1 MSFAHALFA
10 LMPMQALAAA
20 LVLITLVG
28 WRGANAGGRWAQ
40 VGMVALGL
48 GLALSSPALG
58 HHFTVPHGLRS
69 AGVGLTSLGLSA
81 LWWALGLW
89 LTPRPGRWAMAA
101 MPVALAVG
109 HALLWADRTAAQTLT
124 DLALGA
130 QLIWL
135 GVALTLPGRSTVLQ
149 GLNSRR
155 WRLLG
160 LAAVL
165 PLLTAMLARAAAKL
179 LGLGLDDGA
188 PWPDLLLALAG
199 QLALLLALPMLLLAW
214 RGQIEAELAR
224 LAQTDGLT
232 GLNDR
237 AAFTARSVDMISMA
251 RRYDEPLALV
261 VLDLDDFVTLQS
273 ERGMDFADR
282 ALALFASCVQ
292 TQMRLGDLAGRLAGE
307 QFGVLMARCLPEGP
321 QALDER
327 LRKALAERAPAEL
340 GMPLSFSAGWARLR
354 PGDRGLPDLQR
365 RGETALYEAQRAGR
379 GQLMA
384 EPGVAD

>member
-1 MSFAHALFA
+1 MTFTDALFA

-20 LVLITLVG
+20 LVLITIIG

-40 VGMVALGL
+40 AGMVALGL

-58 HHFTVPHGLRS
+58 QHFTLPHGLRS

-101 MPVALAVG
+101 APVGLALG
-109 HALLWADRTAAQTLT
+109 HTLLSADRAVAQTLT
-124 DLALGA
+124 DLVLGA
-130 QLIWL
+130 QLVWL
-135 GVALTLPGRSTVLQ
+135 GVALTMPGRSTVLH

-160 LAAVL
+160 LTAVL
-165 PLLTAMLARAAAKL
+165 PLLAAMLYRGSTVL
-179 LGLGLDDGA
+179 LGHGNTS

-199 QLALLLALPMLLLAW
+199 QLALLLTLPMLLLAW
-214 RGQIEAELAR
+214 RGQAEAELAR

-232 GLNDR
+232 GLADR
-237 AAFTARSVDMISMA
+237 AAFTTRAVEFFSLA
-251 RRYDEPLALV
+251 RRFDEPLALV
-261 VLDLDDFVTLQS
+261 VLDLDDFATLQA
-273 ERGMDFADR
+273 EHGADLADR
-282 ALALFASCVQ
+282 ALALFAACVQ
-292 TQMRLGDLAGRLAGE
+292 TQMRLGDQAGRLAGE
-307 QFGVLMARCLPEGP
+307 RVGVLMARCLPEGP
-321 QALDER
+321 QALDQR
-327 LRKALAERAPAEL
+327 LRNALAESAPAEL
-340 GMPLSFSAGWARLR
+340 GVKLSFSAGWARLR

-365 RGETALYEAQRAGR
+365 RAETALYEAQRAGK

>member
-1 MSFAHALFA
+1 MTFADALFA

-40 VGMVALGL
+40 VGMVALAL
-48 GLALSSPALG
+48 GLALSSPAMG
-58 HHFTVPHGLRS
+58 GRFPAPHGLHS
-69 AGVGLTSLGLSA
+69 AGVGLISLGLSA

-89 LTPRPGRWAMAA
+89 LMPRPGRWTMLAA
-101 MPVALAVG
+101 PPLLAAG
-109 HALLWADRTAAQTLT
+109 HALLHAMPDAAQTLA
-124 DLALGA
+124 DLVLGA

-135 GVALTLPGRSTVLQ
+135 GVALTLPGRTAVLQ

-160 LAAVL
+160 LAAAL
-165 PLLTAMLARAAAKL
+165 PLLTAMLYRAGAPL
-179 LGLGLDDGA
+179 LGDTTAWG
-188 PWPDLLLALAG
+188 DLLLALAG
-199 QLALLLALPMLLLAW
+199 QLALLLAVPMLLLAW
-214 RGQIEAELAR
+214 RGQTEAELAR

-232 GLNDR
+232 GLTDR
-237 AAFTARSVDMISMA
+237 AAFTTRSVDMISMA
-251 RRYDEPLALV
+251 RRFDEPLALV
-261 VLDLDDFVTLQS
+261 VLDLDDFATLQA
-273 ERGMDFADR
+273 EHGMDFADR

-292 TQMRLGDLAGRLAGE
+292 AQMRLGDLAGRLAGE

-321 QALDER
+321 QALDQR
-327 LRKALAERAPAEL
+327 LRKALAERTPAEL
-340 GMPLSFSAGWARLR
+340 GMPLSFSAGWAKLR

-365 RGETALYEAQRAGR
+365 RAETALYEAQRAGR

>member
-1 MSFAHALFA
+1 MSFTEALFA
-10 LMPMQALAAA
+10 LMPLQALAAA

-40 VGMVALGL
+40 VGMMALALGL
-48 GLALSSPALG
+48 AMVSPAHGERMAAPAGLHSLGLAAI
-58 HHFTVPHGLRS
+58 
-69 AGVGLTSLGLSA
+69 SLGLSA

-89 LTPRPGRWAMAA
+89 LTPRPGRWVMAA
-101 MPVALAVG
+101 APLALAAG
-109 HALLWADRTAAQTLT
+109 HALLASDHAIAQTLA
-124 DLALGA
+124 DVVLGA
-130 QLIWL
+130 QLAWL
-135 GVALTLPGRSTVLQ
+135 GVALMLPGRTAVLQ

-160 LAAVL
+160 LSAVL
-165 PLLTAMLARAAAKL
+165 PLLAAMLGRAAATV
-179 LGLGLDDGA
+179 LGDTA

-214 RGQIEAELAR
+214 RGQTEAELAR

-232 GLNDR
+232 GLTDR
-237 AAFTARSVDMISMA
+237 NAFTQRSVDLISMA

-261 VLDLDDFVTLQS
+261 VLDLDDFVTLQA
-273 ERGMDFADR
+273 EHDMDFADR

-292 TQMRLGDLAGRLAGE
+292 AQMRLGDLAGRLAGE

-321 QALDER
+321 QALDQR

-340 GMPLSFSAGWARLR
+340 GMPLSFSAGWAKLR

-365 RGETALYEAQRAGR
+365 RAETALYEAKRAGK

-384 EPGVAD
+384 EPGVSD

>member
-1 MSFAHALFA
+1 MTFTEALFA

-20 LVLITLVG
+20 LVLVTLIG

-40 VGMVALGL
+40 VGMVALAL
-48 GLALSSPALG
+48 GLALLSPVVSSRFSSPLG
-58 HHFTVPHGLRS
+58 PISV
-69 AGVGLTSLGLSA
+69 GVGAVSLGLSA

-101 MPVALAVG
+101 APLAVGAG
-109 HALLWADRTAAQTLT
+109 HALLSGDRANAQTLA
-124 DLALGA
+124 DVVLGA
-130 QLIWL
+130 QLAWL
-135 GVALTLPGRSTVLQ
+135 GVALTLPGRSTVVQ

-165 PLLTAMLARAAAKL
+165 PLLAAMLGRAAVTEF
-179 LGLGLDDGA
+179 GS
-188 PWPDLLLALAG
+188 PSPSPDLLLALTG

-232 GLNDR
+232 GLTDSG
-237 AAFTARSVDMISMA
+237 AFTRRSVDLISMA

-261 VLDLDDFVTLQS
+261 VLELDDLETLRA
-273 ERGMDFADR
+273 EHDLDFADR

-292 TQMRLGDLAGRLAGE
+292 AQMRLGDLAGRLTDE

-321 QALDER
+321 QALDLR
-327 LRKALAERAPAEL
+327 LRTALAERAPAEL
-340 GMPLSFSAGWARLR
+340 GMKLSFSAGWAKLR
-354 PGDRGLPDLQR
+354 PGDRGLADLQR
-365 RGETALYEAQRAGR
+365 RAETALYEAKRAGR

>member
-1 MSFAHALFA
+1 MSFADALFA
-10 LMPMQALAAA
+10 LMPVQALAAA

-58 HHFTVPHGLRS
+58 QHFTVPHGVRS
-69 AGVGLTSLGLSA
+69 LGLGLTSLGLSA

-89 LTPRPGRWAMAA
+89 LTPRAGLWAMAA
-101 MPVALAVG
+101 VPAALTLG
-109 HALLWADRTAAQTLT
+109 HALLWADRTAAQTLA
-124 DLALGA
+124 DLVLGA
-130 QLIWL
+130 QLVWL
-135 GVALTLPGRSTVLQ
+135 GVALTLPGRTAVLQ

-165 PLLTAMLARAAAKL
+165 PLLAAMLFRAAATL
-179 LGLGLDDGA
+179 QALPGDA
-188 PWPDLLLALAG
+188 SPWPDLLLALAG

-214 RGQIEAELAR
+214 RGQTEAELAR

-232 GLNDR
+232 GLTDR
-237 AAFTARSVDMISMA
+237 AAFTTRSVDMISMA
-251 RRYDEPLALV
+251 RRFDEPLALV
-261 VLDLDDFVTLQS
+261 ALDLDNFATLQS
-273 ERGMDFADR
+273 EHGVDFADR
-282 ALALFASCVQ
+282 ALALFAACVQ
-292 TQMRLGDLAGRLAGE
+292 AQMRLGDLAGRLAGE

-321 QALDER
+321 QALDQR
-327 LRKALAERAPAEL
+327 LRKALADRAPAEL
-340 GMPLSFSAGWARLR
+340 GMNLSFSAGWAKLR

-365 RGETALYEAQRAGR
+365 RAETALYEAQRAGR

>member
-1 MSFAHALFA
+1 MTFTAALFA

-20 LVLITLVG
+20 LVLITLIG
-28 WRGANAGGRWAQ
+28 WHGANAGGRWAQ
-40 VGMVALGL
+40 VGMAALALGL
-48 GLALSSPALG
+48 AMASPTHGDRMAVPTLHSVGLA
-58 HHFTVPHGLRS
+58 VI
-69 AGVGLTSLGLSA
+69 SLGLSA

-89 LTPRPGRWAMAA
+89 LTPRPGRWVMAA
-101 MPVALAVG
+101 APLVLGIG
-109 HALLWADRTAAQTLT
+109 HALLADEHAVGQTLA
-124 DLALGA
+124 DAVLGA
-130 QLIWL
+130 QLAWL
-135 GVALTLPGRSTVLQ
+135 GVALMLPGRSTVLQ

-165 PLLTAMLARAAAKL
+165 PLLAAMLGRAATTL
-179 LGLGLDDGA
+179 LGDTA

-214 RGQIEAELAR
+214 RGQTEAELAR

-232 GLNDR
+232 GLADCN
-237 AAFTARSVDMISMA
+237 AFTQRSVDLISMA

-261 VLDLDDFVTLQS
+261 VLDLDDFATLQA
-273 ERGMDFADR
+273 ERDMDFSDR
-282 ALALFASCVQ
+282 ALALFASCIQ
-292 TQMRLGDLAGRLAGE
+292 AQMRLGDLAGRLSGE

-321 QALDER
+321 QALDQR

-340 GMPLSFSAGWARLR
+340 GMALSFSAGWAKLR
-354 PGDRGLPDLQR
+354 PGDRGLADLQR
-365 RGETALYEAQRAGR
+365 RAETALYEARRAGK

-384 EPGVAD
+384 EPGVQD